1 VEASTSWS
9 LSLFN
14 LRNNHIKV
22 SYSQSNGWIEGEYTL
37 IGTLGRIRRTW
48 ERLWATECKS
58 TVPFLLFLPFLLPKQ
73 HSMVLGWNYM
83 SLHKRVIHYLFLS
96 TQFKLL
102 SIAQKLNWSASF
114 QTPPNDT
121 EKRWLFR
128 TYRDAV
134 ALQTKAV
141 VSTAT
146 GPMRKLWAKLRLHP
160 IPPPYGS
167 FFTLIT
173 DASGHIR
180 TGERPSFSSMQEL
193 CKQELAAGLTRFSN
207 YSRLLT
213 SSIGEL
219 GLKKD
224 LL

>member
-1 VEASTSWS
+1 METSTSWS

-134 ALQTKAV
+134 ALQTKAI

-160 IPPPYGS
+160 IPPPYIWPHR
-167 FFTLIT
+167 F
-173 DASGHIR
+173 
-180 TGERPSFSSMQEL
+180 PSSHLSQMLPATFGRGNVPPSAQCRS
-193 CKQELAAGLTRFSN
+193 CANKNWPRGLHDSQT
-207 YSRLLT
+207 
-213 SSIGEL
+213 IL
-219 GLKKD
+219 GC
-224 LL
+224 